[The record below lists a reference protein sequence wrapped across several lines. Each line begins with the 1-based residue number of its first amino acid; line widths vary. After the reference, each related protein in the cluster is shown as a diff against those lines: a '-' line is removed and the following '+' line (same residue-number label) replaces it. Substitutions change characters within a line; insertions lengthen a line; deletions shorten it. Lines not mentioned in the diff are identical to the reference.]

1 MFCLNGDRGS
11 PHTWGTHML
20 HNHLEALRKT
30 RKGEGGFT
38 LIELLIVI
46 VILGVLAGIV
56 VFSVRGITD
65 RGDTAACKS
74 NLKATEVAVEAYYA
88 KNGSNPASTAA
99 LVPDFLKTDPGAAP
113 VPANQR
119 VSYTVATGAVAGGSA
134 C

>member
-1 MFCLNGDRGS
+1 
-11 PHTWGTHML
+11 ML
-20 HNHLEALRKT
+20 HNHLEALRKA

-56 VFSVRGITD
+56 VFSVRGISD

-88 KNGSNPASTAA
+88 KNGSNPGSTAV
-99 LVPDFLKTDPGAAP
+99 LVPDFLKSDPGAAP

-119 VSYTVATGAVAGGSA
+119 VTYNSGTGAVTGGSA